1 MTKAEVRK
9 RFFELR
15 DMCRK
20 PKFETINRTTYSKG
34 NEYKKLYEMLEN
46 TGNFDVNYADNLKGK
61 SGYEMGANAENLT
74 FKECCTVLTF
84 LLRAERFSE
93 GAFTGAL
100 ADGTV
105 YKLLKRAAE
114 VM

>member
-1 MTKAEVRK
+1 MTKAEIRK

-15 DMCRK
+15 DKCRS
-20 PKFETINRTTYSKG
+20 PKFETINNMTFSK
-34 NEYKKLYEMLEN
+34 NDEYGELYKLLED
-46 TGNFDVNYADNLKGK
+46 TGNLDVNYADHLKGRDAHK
-61 SGYEMGANAENLT
+61 MGEKADTLT

-93 GAFTGAL
+93 GAFTGEL

>member
-9 RFFELR
+9 RFIEVR
-15 DMCRK
+15 DLCRNPEEK
-20 PKFETINRTTYSKG
+20 QMG
-34 NEYKKLYEMLEN
+34 NEYRKVYRMLDD
-46 TGNFDVNYADNLKGK
+46 TGNLDVNYADNLKGRD
-61 SGYEMGANAENLT
+61 GYEMAAKAETLT

-100 ADGTV
+100 SDGTV
-105 YKLLKRAAE
+105 YRLLKRAAE